1 MDNKN
6 FEDTK
11 KSNNEW
17 DENDILNEDMFNISN
32 MSNMISMSSI
42 PNMYTPNMASMPNII
57 SLNSDVV
64 LEENRE
70 AIKK

>member
-17 DENDILNEDMFNISN
+17 DENDILNEDMFK
-32 MSNMISMSSI
+32 
-42 PNMYTPNMASMPNII
+42 YLTC
-57 SLNSDVV
+57 LT
-64 LEENRE
+64 
-70 AIKK
+70 